1 MSITLRA
8 NALAARFGA
17 GVAICALAAVSSA
30 ALAQTNRAARP
41 TPKPPASTQ
50 PQATLDPRW
59 TPWLGCWRSDAASP
73 SAPAAS
79 TNCVIP
85 LAGSTGV
92 EELSI
97 SSGKVVERRRFEAD
111 GRPHPMQESN
121 CTGTRTSQWSPGG
134 RRVYVRSEYTCDAG
148 FSGVSTSIIALSPTG
163 DFIES
168 EHVRAGR
175 GSVEH
180 ITHLRDAGL
189 PDGVPAEVTAALAP
203 RRLAISTVRAAALAP
218 LAPEDVLE
226 ALQQV
231 DASAVRGWLTE
242 NGQRF
247 TLNGDQ
253 IAALIR
259 ADVPQSV
266 LQAMVG
272 WAPQQNAGQPGMG
285 QEVYTTRSNT
295 GGGIV
300 VYGSQPM
307 EAQPASGGLY
317 CNASGCYSENPY
329 SGYNGYNGFVYSPYQ
344 DGYPY
349 YPYYPFAY
357 GFPFG
362 FGSTVIVDNASRFAH
377 GRFNGPFGINKP
389 VGRPPVGGRPMT
401 HGGQPVPRGGQP
413 PVQHPGGQP
422 GGHPGGQPG
431 GRRP

>member
-1 MSITLRA
+1 MSVTRHPA
-8 NALAARFGA
+8 VHARF
-17 GVAICALAAVSSA
+17 AAAA
-30 ALAQTNRAARP
+30 ALLSLIAVAPAAAAQSSKVTRQA
-41 TPKPPASTQ
+41 Q
-50 PQATLDPRW
+50 PTLDPRW
-59 TPWLGCWRSDAASP
+59 TPWLGCWRSDASSP
-73 SAPAAS
+73 SAPAA
-79 TNCVIP
+79 TTTCVIP
-85 LAGSTGV
+85 LSGSTGV
-92 EELSI
+92 EVLSVAN
-97 SSGKVVERRRFEAD
+97 GKVVERRRFEAD
-111 GRPHPMQESN
+111 GRPHPMSESN
-121 CTGTRTSQWSPGG
+121 CSGTRTSQWSPGG

-148 FSGVSTSIIALSPTG
+148 FSGSSTSIIALSSRG
-163 DFIES
+163 DFIEA

-189 PDGVPAEVTAALAP
+189 PDGVPAEVAAALGP
-203 RRLAISTVRAAALAP
+203 RRLAITTARAAALAP
-218 LAPEDVLE
+218 LGSDDVLE

-242 NGQRF
+242 NGQQF

-300 VYGSQPM
+300 VYGSPAMQP
-307 EAQPASGGLY
+307 QPTSNGLY
-317 CNASGCYSENPY
+317 CDASGCYSENPY

-344 DGYPY
+344 DGFYP
-349 YPYYPFAY
+349 YPYYPF
-357 GFPFG
+357 GFG
-362 FGSTVIVDNASRFAH
+362 FGSSVIVNNTSRLGH
-377 GRFNGPFGINKP
+377 NRFKGPFGINRP
-389 VGRPPVGGRPMT
+389 VVGRPPVGGVPMT
-401 HGGQPVPRGGQP
+401 HGGQPVPRGAQP
-413 PVQHPGGQP
+413 PVQRPAATP
-422 GGHPGGQPG
+422 V

>member
-1 MSITLRA
+1 MSITLRTD
-8 NALAARFGA
+8 ALGARFRA
-17 GVAICALAAVSSA
+17 GTVILAIAAAGSASYAQSGRTGRQPSKSSA
-30 ALAQTNRAARP
+30 A
-41 TPKPPASTQ
+41 TQ
-50 PQATLDPRW
+50 PGQATLDARW
-59 TPWLGCWRSDAASP
+59 LPWLGCWRSDASSP
-73 SAPAAS
+73 SAPTGA
-79 TNCVIP
+79 TTCVVP
-85 LAGSTGV
+85 QAGSTGV

-97 SSGKVVERRRFEAD
+97 SGGKVVERRRFEAD
-111 GRPHPMQESN
+111 GKPHPMQESN

-148 FSGVSTSIIALSPTG
+148 FTGTSTSVIALSSSG
-163 DFIES
+163 DFIEA

-180 ITHLRDAGL
+180 ITHLRDAGI
-189 PDGVPAEVTAALAP
+189 PDGIPAEVASALAP
-203 RRLAISTVRAAALAP
+203 RRLAITTARAAAIAP
-218 LAPEDVLE
+218 LASDDVLE

-242 NGQRF
+242 TGQRF

-272 WAPQQNAGQPGMG
+272 WAPQQNAGQPGTG

-300 VYGSQPM
+300 VYGSPMAQTQPT
-307 EAQPASGGLY
+307 SNGLY

-344 DGYPY
+344 DGYYPYPY
-349 YPYYPFAY
+349 YPYYPF
-357 GFPFG
+357 G
-362 FGSTVIVDNASRFAH
+362 FGSSVVVNTGSRLGH
-377 GRFNGPFGINKP
+377 NRFNGPFGINRP
-389 VGRPPVGGRPMT
+389 VGGRPPVGGVPMT
-401 HGGQPVPRGGQP
+401 HGGQPVPRGAQP
-413 PVQHPGGQP
+413 PVQRPGGS
-422 GGHPGGQPG
+422 PG

>member
-1 MSITLRA
+1 MSISVRA
-8 NALAARFGA
+8 TAVSSRFRA
-17 GVAICALAAVSSA
+17 GVAIYLLAAGASVA
-30 ALAQTNRAARP
+30 AAQSNGTARQA
-41 TPKPPASTQ
+41 PKPSSQPAQ
-50 PQATLDPRW
+50 QALDSRW
-59 TPWLGCWRSDAASP
+59 MPWLGCWRSDASSP
-73 SAPAAS
+73 NAPAAA
-79 TNCVIP
+79 TTCIIP
-85 LAGSTGV
+85 LSGSTGV
-92 EELSI
+92 EALSI
-97 SSGKVVERRRFEAD
+97 ANGKIVARRRFEAD
-111 GRPHPMQESN
+111 GRSHPMQESS
-121 CTGTRTSQWSPGG
+121 CSGTRTSQWSPGG

-148 FSGVSTSIIALSPTG
+148 FSGVSTSIIALSSTG

-180 ITHLRDAGL
+180 LTHLRDAGL
-189 PDGVPAEVTAALAP
+189 PDGVPAEVISALAP
-203 RRLAISTVRAAALAP
+203 RRLAITTARAAALAP
-218 LAPEDVLE
+218 LGSEDVLE

-231 DASAVRGWLTE
+231 DASAVRGWVTE
-242 NGQRF
+242 TGQTF

-300 VYGSQPM
+300 VYGSPMAQQP
-307 EAQPASGGLY
+307 QPASNGLY
-317 CNASGCYSENPY
+317 CDASGCYSENPY

-349 YPYYPFAY
+349 YPYNPFAFGY
-357 GFPFG
+357 PFG
-362 FGSTVIVDNASRFAH
+362 FGSTVIVNGQNRFPH
-377 GRFNGPFGINKP
+377 NRFNGPFGINRP
-389 VGRPPVGGRPMT
+389 VVGRPGGVPMT
-401 HGGQPVPRGGQP
+401 RAGQPVPRGGQP
-413 PVQHPGGQP
+413 PVSRPVGAPVGG
-422 GGHPGGQPG
+422 GGGG

>member
-1 MSITLRA
+1 MSFTLR
-8 NALAARFGA
+8 LAVGA
-17 GVAICALAAVSSA
+17 PVRTA
-30 ALAQTNRAARP
+30 ALLFLIAG
-41 TPKPPASTQ
+41 ASTTVAQ
-50 PQATLDPRW
+50 SNKPARQATKAGAAPAQIAQSTLDPRW
-59 TPWLGCWRSDAASP
+59 TPWLGCWRNDVSSP
-73 SAPAAS
+73 SAPAAA
-79 TNCVIP
+79 TTCVIP
-85 LAGSTGV
+85 LSGSSGV

-97 SSGKVVERRRFEAD
+97 TNGKIVERRKFEAD
-111 GRPHPMQESN
+111 GRPHPMQESD
-121 CTGTRTSQWSPGG
+121 CKGTRTSQWSPGG
-134 RRVYVRSEYTCDAG
+134 RRVYVRSEYACDAG
-148 FSGVSTSIIALSPTG
+148 FSGVSTSIIALSSTG

-168 EHVRAGR
+168 EHVKAGR

-189 PDGVPAEVTAALAP
+189 PDGLPAEVTAALAP
-203 RRLAISTVRAAALAP
+203 RRLAITTARAAAIAP
-218 LAPEDVLE
+218 LASDDVLE

-231 DASAVRGWLTE
+231 DAAAVRAWLTE

-300 VYGSQPM
+300 VYGSLAPTQMQPT
-307 EAQPASGGLY
+307 SNGLY

-349 YPYYPFAY
+349 SPYYPY
-357 GFPFG
+357 GFGYPYG
-362 FGSTVIVDNASRFAH
+362 LGYPSVIVNNGSRFGH
-377 GRFNGPFGINKP
+377 NRFNGPFGINKP
-389 VGRPPVGGRPMT
+389 VVGRPGGLPINR
-401 HGGQPVPRGGQP
+401 GGPAGPRGGQP
-413 PVQHPGGQP
+413 PVSRPVGTP
-422 GGHPGGQPG
+422 MR
-431 GRRP
+431 GRP

>member
-1 MSITLRA
+1 
-8 NALAARFGA
+8 
-17 GVAICALAAVSSA
+17 
-30 ALAQTNRAARP
+30 
-41 TPKPPASTQ
+41 
-50 PQATLDPRW
+50 
-59 TPWLGCWRSDAASP
+59 
-73 SAPAAS
+73 
-79 TNCVIP
+79 
-85 LAGSTGV
+85 
-92 EELSI
+92 
-97 SSGKVVERRRFEAD
+97 
-111 GRPHPMQESN
+111 MQESD
-121 CTGTRTSQWSPGG
+121 CKGTRTSQWSPGG
-134 RRVYVRSEYTCDAG
+134 RRVYVRSEYACDAG
-148 FSGVSTSIIALSPTG
+148 FSGVSTSIIALSSTG

-168 EHVRAGR
+168 EHVKAGR

-189 PDGVPAEVTAALAP
+189 PDGLPAEVTAALAP
-203 RRLAISTVRAAALAP
+203 RRLAITTARAAAIAP
-218 LAPEDVLE
+218 LASDDVLE

-231 DASAVRGWLTE
+231 DAAAVRAWLTE

-300 VYGSQPM
+300 VYGSPAPTQMQPT
-307 EAQPASGGLY
+307 SNGLY

-349 YPYYPFAY
+349 SPYYPY
-357 GFPFG
+357 GFGYPYG
-362 FGSTVIVDNASRFAH
+362 LGYPSVIVNNGSRFGH
-377 GRFNGPFGINKP
+377 NRFNGPFGINKP
-389 VGRPPVGGRPMT
+389 VVGRPGGLPINR
-401 HGGQPVPRGGQP
+401 GGPAGPRGGQP
-413 PVQHPGGQP
+413 PVSRPVGTP
-422 GGHPGGQPG
+422 MR
-431 GRRP
+431 GRP

>member
-8 NALAARFGA
+8 TASAARFGA
-17 GVAICALAAVSSA
+17 GVAFCALAAGSSA
-30 ALAQTNRAARP
+30 ALAQTNRAGRQAS
-41 TPKPPASTQ
+41 KPPTATQTSQSTV
-50 PQATLDPRW
+50 DPRW
-59 TPWLGCWRSDAASP
+59 LPWLGCWRSDASSP
-73 SAPAAS
+73 TAPAAS
-79 TNCVIP
+79 TTCVVP
-85 LAGSTGV
+85 ATGSTGV

-97 SSGKVVERRRFEAD
+97 SSGRIVERRRFEAD
-111 GRPHPMQESN
+111 ARPHPMQESN
-121 CTGTRTSQWSPGG
+121 CAGTRTSQWSPGG

-148 FSGVSTSIIALSPTG
+148 FSGTSTSIIALSSTG
-163 DFIES
+163 DFIEA

-189 PDGVPAEVTAALAP
+189 PDGVPAEVIAALAP
-203 RRLAISTVRAAALAP
+203 RRLAITTARAAAIAP
-218 LAPEDVLE
+218 LASDDVLE

-242 NGQRF
+242 NGQQF

-253 IAALIR
+253 IAGLIR

-272 WAPQQNAGQPGMG
+272 WAPQPSTGQPGAA
-285 QEVYTTRSNT
+285 QDVYTTRSNT

-300 VYGSQPM
+300 VYGSQAM
-307 EAQPASGGLY
+307 QGQPTSNGLY

-349 YPYYPFAY
+349 YPYAPFAFGY
-357 GFPFG
+357 PFG
-362 FGSTVIVDNASRFAH
+362 FGSSVIVNNGNRFPH

-389 VGRPPVGGRPMT
+389 VGRPPVGGFPMAG
-401 HGGQPVPRGGQP
+401 GGQPVPRGGQP
-413 PVQHPGGQP
+413 PVQRPGGQP
-422 GGHPGGQPG
+422 GGG

>member
-1 MSITLRA
+1 MMINLRA
-8 NALAARFGA
+8 PALSVRFWAGA
-17 GVAICALAAVSSA
+17 VLCALATGTS
-30 ALAQTNRAARP
+30 LARAQSNGPARQ
-41 TPKPPASTQ
+41 TPKPGAAAQ
-50 PQATLDPRW
+50 PQATTLDARW
-59 TPWLGCWRSDAASP
+59 TPWLGCWRNDASST
-73 SAPAAS
+73 SAPA
-79 TNCVIP
+79 
-85 LAGSTGV
+85 GSTTCVVPLTGSNGV

-97 SSGKVVERRRFEAD
+97 SSGKILERRRFEAD
-111 GRPHPMQESN
+111 GRPHAMQESN
-121 CTGTRTSQWSPGG
+121 CTGTRTSQWSLGG
-134 RRVYVRSEYTCDAG
+134 RRVYVRSDYTCDAG
-148 FSGVSTSIIALSPTG
+148 FSGASTSIIALSSTG

-189 PDGVPAEVTAALAP
+189 PDGLPAEVVSALAP
-203 RRLAISTVRAAALAP
+203 RRLAITTARAAALAP
-218 LAPEDVLE
+218 LASEDVLE

-231 DASAVRGWLTE
+231 DASAVRAWLTE

-272 WAPQQNAGQPGMG
+272 WAPQQNAGQPGMA
-285 QEVYTTRSNT
+285 QEYTTRSNT

-300 VYGSQPM
+300 VYGSAPA
-307 EAQPASGGLY
+307 EAQPTSNGLY

-344 DGYPY
+344 NDGYPY
-349 YPYYPFAY
+349 YPFFSYPFA
-357 GFPFG
+357 FVPPVVFADRRFG
-362 FGSTVIVDNASRFAH
+362 HN
-377 GRFNGPFGINKP
+377 RFNGPFGINRP
-389 VGRPPVGGRPMT
+389 VGRPPVGGVPMT

-413 PVQHPGGQP
+413 PVSRPV
-422 GGHPGGQPG
+422 GQPG

>member
-1 MSITLRA
+1 MSFTLRV
-8 NALAARFGA
+8 ALAAPVRGGMGA
-17 GVAICALAAVSSA
+17 ALLFLIAGASSA
-30 ALAQTNRAARP
+30 VAQSSKPARQAQAAQ
-41 TPKPPASTQ
+41 S
-50 PQATLDPRW
+50 TLDARW
-59 TPWLGCWRSDAASP
+59 TPWLGCWRSDASSP
-73 SAPAAS
+73 SAPATA
-79 TNCVIP
+79 TTCVIP
-85 LAGSTGV
+85 LSGTTGV

-97 SSGKVVERRRFEAD
+97 ANGKIVERRRFEAD
-111 GRPHPMQESN
+111 GRPHPMQESA
-121 CTGTRTSQWSPGG
+121 CKGTRTSQWSPGG

-148 FSGVSTSIIALSPTG
+148 FSGVSTSIIALSSTG

-168 EHVRAGR
+168 EHVKAGR

-189 PDGVPAEVTAALAP
+189 PDGVPSEVMAALAP
-203 RRLAISTVRAAALAP
+203 RRLAITTARAAAIAP
-218 LAPEDVLE
+218 LASDDVLE

-231 DASAVRGWLTE
+231 DAAAVRAWLTE

-259 ADVPQSV
+259 SDVPQSV

-300 VYGSQPM
+300 VYGSAPM
-307 EAQPASGGLY
+307 QAQPASNGLY

-329 SGYNGYNGFVYSPYQ
+329 SGFNGYNGFVYSPYQ

-349 YPYYPFAY
+349 YPYNGFYPY
-357 GFPFG
+357 GLGFP
-362 FGSTVIVDNASRFAH
+362 SVIVNNGSRLGH
-377 GRFNGPFGINKP
+377 NRFNGPFGINKP
-389 VGRPPVGGRPMT
+389 VVGRPGGLPMNR
-401 HGGQPVPRGGQP
+401 GGQPGPRGGQP
-413 PVQHPGGQP
+413 PVNRPVGTP
-422 GGHPGGQPG
+422 VR
-431 GRRP
+431 GRP